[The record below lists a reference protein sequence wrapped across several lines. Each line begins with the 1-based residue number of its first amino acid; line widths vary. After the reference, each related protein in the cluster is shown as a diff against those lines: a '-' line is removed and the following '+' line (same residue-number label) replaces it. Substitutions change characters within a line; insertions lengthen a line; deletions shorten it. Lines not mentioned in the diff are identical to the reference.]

1 MSGDDDRGAGD
12 GKKPGPGLLRR
23 TIVNQRIALAVGTP
37 LVSLHQVMETLV
49 PVAIGVIIDGPVTDG
64 DVSMLV
70 VALAGL
76 AALFVVLTYSW
87 RLGARRLVAA
97 IEAESHRLR
106 VAVARRI
113 LDPRGVRTSLRTGEL
128 LAVATTD
135 AGRAA
140 QILHVVPATAAAVT
154 AVVGA
159 AIALLLVDVPLG
171 LLVLLGTPAILVAL
185 DRATPLLTRRMT
197 AQQEAVARA
206 SGLAT
211 DLVTG
216 LRPLRGIGA
225 EPAAAHRYRDA
236 SADAL
241 ASTLRATRALGV
253 YTGTSSAVSTLL
265 SVAVAGV
272 AGWAALSGRI
282 SVGELITVVGLA
294 QFVVEPLG
302 TLAALPSSWA
312 ASRASADRLSLVLHA
327 PSLLPAGTGTPADGS
342 LELRGLGYR
351 SLRRIDLTVAPG
363 ELLGVLAHR
372 SQDAEALADVLS
384 GQVPPEDVRGELTVG
399 GVPLDALD
407 PVAGRRTVLAEP
419 HHSDLFAG
427 TLADNIAAG
436 MSRPSDGIPSEVLGA
451 SAAGQLAD
459 THPDGLDQRIVDR
472 GSSLSGGQRQRVALA
487 RALAR
492 RAPVLVLHEPTTAVD
507 AVTEQAVAE
516 GIARLRHDGDEHTT
530 VVITSSPALLAAA
543 DRVVVVDDGEI
554 VASGT
559 HAELS
564 ATDPTYR
571 AAVLR

>member
-1 MSGDDDRGAGD
+1 MSSDGARRID
-12 GKKPGPGLLRR
+12 QGKEPGLRLLRH
-23 TIVNQRIALAVGTP
+23 TIANQRVALAIGTA

-49 PVAIGVIIDGPVTDG
+49 PVAIGAIIDGPVTSG
-64 DVSMLV
+64 DVPTLV

-87 RLGARRLVAA
+87 RFGARRLVAA

-106 VAVARRI
+106 VTVARRI
-113 LDPRGVRTSLRTGEL
+113 LDPRGVRTSLRIGEL

-140 QILHVVPATAAAVT
+140 QILHVVPATAAAIT
-154 AVVGA
+154 AVAGA
-159 AIALLLVDVPLG
+159 AVALLLVDVPLG

-216 LRPLRGIGA
+216 LRPLRGLGA
-225 EPAAAHRYRDA
+225 EPAAARRYREA

-241 ASTLRATRALGV
+241 AATLRATRAAGV
-253 YTGTSSAVSTLL
+253 YTGTSAAVSALL

-272 AGWAALSGRI
+272 AGWAALAGRI

-327 PSLLPAGTGTPADGS
+327 PPLLPAGTGTPSDGR
-342 LELRGLGYR
+342 LVLRGLGYR
-351 SLRRIDLTVAPG
+351 SLRGMDLTVAPG

-372 SQDAEALADVLS
+372 PQDAEALADVLS

-399 GVPLDALD
+399 GVPLGALD
-407 PVAGRRTVLAEP
+407 PVAARRTVLAEP

-427 TLADNIAAG
+427 TLAGNITAG
-436 MSRPSDGIPSEVLGA
+436 MCDPSGGIPPEVLRA
-451 SAAGQLAD
+451 SAAGQVAD

-487 RALAR
+487 RALVR

-516 GIARLRHDGDEHTT
+516 GIARVRHDGGEHTT
-530 VVITSSPALLAAA
+530 VVITSSPALLAVA
-543 DRVVVVDDGEI
+543 DRVVVVDDGRI
-554 VASGT
+554 VAAGT
-559 HAELS
+559 HAELA
-564 ATDPTYR
+564 ATHPTYR

>member
-253 YTGTSSAVSTLL
+253 YTGASSAVS
-265 SVAVAGV
+265 A
-272 AGWAALSGRI
+272 
-282 SVGELITVVGLA
+282 
-294 QFVVEPLG
+294 
-302 TLAALPSSWA
+302 
-312 ASRASADRLSLVLHA
+312 
-327 PSLLPAGTGTPADGS
+327 LLPAGTGTPADGS

-384 GQVPPEDVRGELTVG
+384 GQVPPADVRGELTVG

-436 MSRPSDGIPSEVLGA
+436 MSRPSDGIPPEVLGA
-451 SAAGQLAD
+451 SAAGQVAD

-507 AVTEQAVAE
+507 AVTERAVAE